1 MTLSLSRFAIAGAVL
16 IATCSH
22 AEEPLSKPAQ
32 VQPRYD
38 GRVRLEY
45 DYRAEGSA
53 KDSDFYGYWSG
64 NARDMAD
71 GRLDFYTSG
80 RQHNDLDNASDEE
93 GTYQS
98 LSDANGVSDSRV
110 LQAYLDA
117 HDRSESVSLRLGRQ
131 YIDVADY
138 LKIDGGQVTLF
149 ENRSLG
155 GRAYFGRP
163 VSYYSSVSGDLAGGL
178 SLVGRPWKGNRTR
191 FTYAEY
197 HDDSVDKSDRNY
209 LVDLQQDITDAL
221 RTRAMAS
228 ILNDDFRMASLD
240 LSYFAPGGGADLHMG
255 GSRWGEFDARTR
267 VYSPLSLQLGD
278 QQPYTYLYGKA
289 DYGIGPKWML
299 SPGVSSRLVDS
310 GDQDFSNGS
319 YKNYDLTLTFEPCK
333 ALSSSVSLQYWDLD
347 SGDDFLGLSG
357 EVSYRHSRIW
367 ELSVGAGYTEYTYNS
382 YSDISYSINNGETVF
397 SEDGTVTKESPY
409 AFTYFLRTKWN
420 VTRRLILRLQGDVED
435 DKAASDLAFR
445 GRGSVEVRF

>member
-1 MTLSLSRFAIAGAVL
+1 MKKQRVSRTFCFRLTLSLSRFAIAGAVL
-16 IATCSH
+16 IATCGY
-22 AEEPLSKPAQ
+22 AEEPLAKPAQ

-38 GRVRLEY
+38 GRVRLDY
-45 DYRAEGSA
+45 DYRAEGSE

-93 GTYQS
+93 GMYQS

-117 HDRSESVSLRLGRQ
+117 HDRSDSVSLRLGRQ

-138 LKIDGGQVTLF
+138 LKLDGGQVTLF

-178 SLVGRPWKGNRTR
+178 SLVGQPWKGNRTR

-197 HDDSVDKSDRNY
+197 QDDSVAKSDRNY
-209 LVDLQQDITDAL
+209 LVDLQQEMTDAL

-240 LSYFAPGGGADLHMG
+240 LSYFAPGGGFGPAYG
-255 GSRWGEFDARTR
+255 RQ
-267 VYSPLSLQLGD
+267 SLG
-278 QQPYTYLYGKA
+278 
-289 DYGIGPKWML
+289 
-299 SPGVSSRLVDS
+299 
-310 GDQDFSNGS
+310 
-319 YKNYDLTLTFEPCK
+319 
-333 ALSSSVSLQYWDLD
+333 
-347 SGDDFLGLSG
+347 
-357 EVSYRHSRIW
+357 
-367 ELSVGAGYTEYTYNS
+367 
-382 YSDISYSINNGETVF
+382 
-397 SEDGTVTKESPY
+397 
-409 AFTYFLRTKWN
+409 
-420 VTRRLILRLQGDVED
+420 
-435 DKAASDLAFR
+435 
-445 GRGSVEVRF
+445 